1 MTEGDCSHNISCA
14 FTTEAALYMAY
25 MPFLH
30 GGGLFIRTNHLFA
43 MGDNI
48 ELSVAL
54 LSEPE
59 QYIITGKV
67 AWITPKGAQGS
78 KPAGIG
84 IQFTGE
90 NSRLFCNK
98 IETYLAGML
107 KSTQLT
113 DTM

>member
-1 MTEGDCSHNISCA
+1 MSDEEVRTITCSFANEG
-14 FTTEAALYMAY
+14 TLYMAY

-30 GGGLFIRTNHLFA
+30 GGGLFIRTNHSFNLGEKVSLVINL
-43 MGDNI
+43 MD
-48 ELSVAL
+48 
-54 LSEPE
+54 EPE
-59 QYIITGKV
+59 SYKIDGQV

-84 IQFTGE
+84 VQFIGE
-90 NSRLFCNK
+90 QCRHFCNK

-107 KSTQLT
+107 KSSQMT

>member
-1 MTEGDCSHNISCA
+1 MSEEQVHTLSCSFASEG
-14 FTTEAALYMAY
+14 ALYMAY

-30 GGGLFIRTNHLFA
+30 NGGLFIRTNHAFL
-43 MGDNI
+43 MGAKVQLNV
-48 ELSVAL
+48 SL
-54 LSEPE
+54 LNEPE
-59 QYIITGKV
+59 SYKISGRV

-84 IQFTGE
+84 VQFTGD
-90 NSRLFCNK
+90 NCRVFCNK

-107 KSTQLT
+107 KSSQMT